1 LRLEIDRIT
10 AQQMRG
16 EPADMRSLIAANE
29 ALERLLKPDAAREVD
44 NEAARNKLAAL
55 VAGIRAALIPVLLT
69 PLLQAC

>member
-1 LRLEIDRIT
+1 LEIDRIT